1 MVQGVQIKDG
11 IIQNIN
17 PSTGQPIHPPVSVT
31 TPDQLYHILQT
42 ANTSQNDWSDLP
54 LSTRISLLRK
64 SMSAVEQIADNLVGI
79 ITEEMGKV
87 PSEAAQEVQN
97 AIALKGEW
105 LDLIQEAN
113 EDIHLG
119 GDDDNNNAPESI
131 LTRDP
136 YGVVAVLSPW
146 NFPAGE
152 IPLLVLPALAAG
164 NCVVVKPSEV
174 TPLSGEMIVNA
185 MASALPRGVLQVVQG
200 DGSVGELLVKSED
213 VHMIAM
219 TGSCETGKRILEGCA
234 KSLKRVV
241 LELGGKDPM
250 VSYLLYNRLVLFGCF
265 CLLIPTLV
273 ATDCICRRRPRQGGK
288 RRGNKLP
295 LQRRSSLLLRRTSL
309 RRTIHPNSIRTKG
322 RGIGQGMESGQS
334 PCEGCQGRSYG
345 ESDSIEYSARSGGES
360 CGFRSQ
366 SIVSE

>member
-31 TPDQLYHILQT
+31 TPDQLYYILQT
-42 ANTSQNDWSDLP
+42 ANISQNDWSDLP

-146 NFPAGE
+146 NFPGRKKSPSCSFAGAGRRKLRRRQTVRSDA
-152 IPLLVLPALAAG
+152 PLGRNDRECHGFGVAAG
-164 NCVVVKPSEV
+164 S
-174 TPLSGEMIVNA
+174 A
-185 MASALPRGVLQVVQG
+185 ASRSRRWECGGVIGQERGCAH
-200 DGSVGELLVKSED
+200 DRHDGEL
-213 VHMIAM
+213 
-219 TGSCETGKRILEGCA
+219 
-234 KSLKRVV
+234 
-241 LELGGKDPM
+241 
-250 VSYLLYNRLVLFGCF
+250 
-265 CLLIPTLV
+265 
-273 ATDCICRRRPRQGGK
+273 
-288 RRGNKLP
+288 
-295 LQRRSSLLLRRTSL
+295 
-309 RRTIHPNSIRTKG
+309 
-322 RGIGQGMESGQS
+322 
-334 PCEGCQGRSYG
+334 
-345 ESDSIEYSARSGGES
+345 
-360 CGFRSQ
+360 
-366 SIVSE
+366 